1 MSSPRKRPPH
11 QCFRGEKKYQ
21 TRMPAKMLN
30 SAMAMA
36 NLISKTVQPGSFRGR
51 TFAGLRLPAPPG
63 CLLSLILHWT
73 MGVQLAP
80 ERQHLID
87 FQQV

>member
-11 QCFRGEKKYQ
+11 QCFRGEEKYQ
-21 TRMPAKMLN
+21 TTMAAKMLN
-30 SAMAMA
+30 STMAMA
-36 NLISKTVQPGSFRGR
+36 NLISKALQLGSFRGSA
-51 TFAGLRLPAPPG
+51 FAGLRLPAPPG
-63 CLLSLILHWT
+63 CLLSPILHWT

-80 ERQHLID
+80 ERPHLLD